1 MRAALPEAR
10 LSVEPGL
17 AAPGSGSLPATGLPS
32 WRVALSTDRPEAVAR
47 ALREGEPGVFPL
59 VREGAVL
66 LDMRTVL
73 DGEWEELAQA
83 LMNLARL
90 RPG

>member
-1 MRAALPEAR
+1 
-10 LSVEPGL
+10 
-17 AAPGSGSLPATGLPS
+17 
-32 WRVALSTDRPEAVAR
+32 
-47 ALREGEPGVFPL
+47 LREGEPGVFPL